1 MSDWIEGT
9 KPKYIEARYSCYLNW
24 DLEELGIDWD
34 KVKDWDLCRA
44 DLKITFKDKTEK
56 VFENWHG
63 VDVDYKHNFEEVL
76 ILDKDWSQVEGL
88 N

>member
-9 KPKYIEARYSCYLNW
+9 KPKIIKARYSAYLSW

-34 KVKDWDLCRA
+34 NVKDYYIKYGTLYVE
-44 DLKITFKDKTEK
+44 FKDGTTSWYDGDEG
-56 VFENWHG
+56 ET
-63 VDVDYKHNFEEVL
+63 DYKWARYENVL
-76 ILDKDWSQVEGL
+76 DEDWNKVEGL

>member
-34 KVKDWDLCRA
+34 NVKDYYIKYGTLYVE
-44 DLKITFKDKTEK
+44 FKDGSSEEHEGNQGETDWKWSAQENILTE
-56 VFENWHG
+56 
-63 VDVDYKHNFEEVL
+63 
-76 ILDKDWSQVEGL
+76 DWSLVEGL